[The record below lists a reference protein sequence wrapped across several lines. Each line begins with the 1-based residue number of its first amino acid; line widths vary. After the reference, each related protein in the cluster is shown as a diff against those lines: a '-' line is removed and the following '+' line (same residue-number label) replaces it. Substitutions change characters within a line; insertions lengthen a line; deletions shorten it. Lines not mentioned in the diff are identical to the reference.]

1 MKLPFFGKEDVNIT
15 QANITY
21 NTSKHT
27 YFGMKAK
34 RDFTYKLPFSN
45 SEVVSLRI
53 LNIEVSD
60 PFELKKLNYNL
71 PINVS
76 SGQKLVFELK
86 CRFKGDYAYNGP
98 IEIKINALPMMG
110 AAMFDSK

>member
-1 MKLPFFGKEDVNIT
+1 MRLPFFNSADINIT

-27 YFGMKAK
+27 YSGMKAG

-45 SEVVSLRI
+45 SEVISLRV
-53 LNIEVSD
+53 LSIEVGE

-71 PINVS
+71 PLNVS
-76 SGQKLVFELK
+76 SGKRLVFELR
-86 CRFKGDYAYNGP
+86 CRFKGDYAYTGP
-98 IEIKINALPMMG
+98 MEIKISALPMMG
-110 AAMFDSK
+110 SAMY